1 MKTSLVKYENAAET
15 EVIGHDDR
23 TQTAIDFARK
33 HQVFLAAATS
43 DNTRRA
49 YRSAIRHF
57 LAWGGTLPSNERA
70 IIAYLLAYAQSLN
83 PRTLALRLT
92 ALAQWHTSQGFTDP
106 TATVMVRKTLAGMM
120 RIHGRPPQKAKALLL
135 EDMKRI
141 IAHLAQLNT
150 LNAKRDNA
158 LLQIAYFG
166 AFRRS
171 EVVRLEI
178 EHITW
183 DKAGLVITLPRSKT
197 DQTGQ
202 GMTKAIP
209 LGEGLYCPTTALHTW
224 LTAAGLTSG
233 ALFRPITRWGK
244 IGTQFLHEASV
255 NTILTNCAKM
265 IHLDYLPQLSSH
277 SLRRGLATSAYRAGA
292 RFQDIKRQGGW
303 RHNGTVQ
310 GYIEEAGQFEDN
322 AAASLLR
329 NKKNTLDI

>member
-1 MKTSLVKYENAAET
+1 MKTSLVEYERAAET
-15 EVIGHDDR
+15 QVIDHDDH
-23 TQTAIDFARK
+23 TQAAIAFARK

-70 IIAYLLAYAQSLN
+70 IIEYLLAYAQSLN

-92 ALAQWHTSQGFTDP
+92 ALAQWHSSQGFTNP
-106 TATVMVRKTLAGMM
+106 IATVMVRKTLAGIM
-120 RIHGRPPQKAKALLL
+120 RVHGKPQKKAKALLL
-135 EDMKRI
+135 EDMKHI
-141 IAHLAQLNT
+141 IAHLAQQDT

-178 EHITW
+178 EHLTW
-183 DKAGLVITLPRSKT
+183 ENAGLVITLPRSKT
-197 DQTGQ
+197 DQIGQ
-202 GMTKAIP
+202 GITKAIP
-209 LGEGLYCPTTALHTW
+209 LGEGIYCPTTALRTW
-224 LTAAGLTSG
+224 LTAAGLSSG

-244 IGTQFLHEASV
+244 IGAHFLHEASV

-303 RHNGTVQ
+303 RHHGTVQ
-310 GYIEEAGQFEDN
+310 SYIEEAGQFEDN
-322 AAASLLR
+322 AAASLLC
-329 NKKNTLDI
+329 NKKGAPSF